1 MLAPS
6 PEGADAA
13 SYSMSPPPTRRLGA
27 PRPVAVR
34 ATGGGVPEEV
44 GGLAVEGVREEWVVE
59 DRWWTRD
66 PLKRRYF
73 ELILSDGR
81 NTVVFR
87 DLVKGDWFS
96 QRA

>member
-1 MLAPS
+1 MN
-6 PEGADAA
+6 
-13 SYSMSPPPTRRLGA
+13 PPPSRRLGA
-27 PRPVAVR
+27 PRPAVVC
-34 ATGGGVPEEV
+34 AAEGGVPTEV

-59 DRWWTRD
+59 DRWWTRE

-81 NTVVFR
+81 NAVVFR
-87 DLVKGDWFS
+87 DLVTGDWFS